1 MKLMTIIAALALSFT
16 VNAAEP
22 TAPAAAAP
30 TAPAATAP
38 AAHDMEMKKEDKAM
52 AKKAKKAKKHHKGDK
67 AEGEMK
73 H

>member
-1 MKLMTIIAALALSFT
+1 MKLMTIIATLALAFT

-30 TAPAATAP
+30 TAPAVTAP
-38 AAHDMEMKKEDKAM
+38 APASDMKKEDKAM